1 MNNVLKFVLLIIGIG
16 LVGYGLYDLLTPEFS
31 IDAGPLQVEAHGD
44 NTQSYA
50 MIIFGILSLVG
61 GLAFRKR

>member
-16 LVGYGLYDLLTPEFS
+16 LIGYGLYTLITPEFS
-31 IDAGPLQVEAHGD
+31 IDAGPLQVEAQGD

-50 MIIFGILSLVG
+50 MIAFGILSLVG

>member
-16 LVGYGLYDLLTPEFS
+16 LIAYGLYTLISPEFS
-31 IDAGPLQVEAHGD
+31 IDAGPLQVRSQGD

-50 MIIFGILSLVG
+50 MIGFGILSLIG
-61 GLAFRKR
+61 GLAFRRR

>member
-1 MNNVLKFVLLIIGIG
+1 MNNVLKFVLLIIGAG
-16 LVGYGLYDLLTPEFS
+16 LVGYGVYDLVTPEFS

-50 MIIFGILSLVG
+50 MIVFGILSLIG

>member
-1 MNNVLKFVLLIIGIG
+1 MNNVLKFVLLIIGAG
-16 LVGYGLYDLLTPEFS
+16 LIGYGVYDLITPEFA

-50 MIIFGILSLVG
+50 MIVFGILSLIG

>member
-16 LVGYGLYDLLTPEFS
+16 LIGYGVYDLLTPEFS

-44 NTQSYA
+44 QTQSYA
-50 MIIFGILSLVG
+50 MIAFGVLALIG
-61 GLAFRKR
+61 GLAFGKR

>member
-16 LVGYGLYDLLTPEFS
+16 LIGYGLYTLISPEFS
-31 IDAGPLQVEAHGD
+31 IDAGPLQVKAQGD

-50 MIIFGILSLVG
+50 MIGFGILALVG
-61 GLAFRKR
+61 GLAFKRR

>member
-1 MNNVLKFVLLIIGIG
+1 MNNVLKFVLLIIGLG
-16 LVGYGLYDLLTPEFS
+16 LVGYGIYELITPEFS

-50 MIIFGILSLVG
+50 MIVFGILALAG
-61 GLAFRKR
+61 GLALNKR

>member
-1 MNNVLKFVLLIIGIG
+1 MNNTLKVVLLILG
-16 LVGYGLYDLLTPEFS
+16 LGLIGYGLYTLVTPEFAL
-31 IDAGPLQVEAHGD
+31 DAGPLQIEAQGD

-50 MIIFGILSLVG
+50 MIAFGLLALIG

>member
-16 LVGYGLYDLLTPEFS
+16 LIGYGVYQLITPEFS

-44 NTQSYA
+44 NSQSYA
-50 MIIFGILSLVG
+50 MIVFGILSLIG

>member
-1 MNNVLKFVLLIIGIG
+1 MNNVLKFVLLIIGLG
-16 LVGYGLYDLLTPEFS
+16 LVGYGIYDLVTPEFS

-50 MIIFGILSLVG
+50 MIIFGILALAG

>member
-1 MNNVLKFVLLIIGIG
+1 MNNVLKIVLLIIGIG
-16 LVGYGLYDLLTPEFS
+16 LIGYGVYNLVTPEFA

-50 MIIFGILSLVG
+50 MIVFGILSLVG
-61 GLAFRKR
+61 GLAFGKR

>member
-16 LVGYGLYDLLTPEFS
+16 LIGYGVYMLITPEFS

-50 MIIFGILSLVG
+50 MIVFGILSLVG

>member
-1 MNNVLKFVLLIIGIG
+1 MNNVLKFVLLIIGLG
-16 LVGYGLYDLLTPEFS
+16 LVGYGIYTLVTPEFS

-50 MIIFGILSLVG
+50 MIAFGILSLIG
-61 GLAFRKR
+61 GLAFRRR

>member
-1 MNNVLKFVLLIIGIG
+1 MNNVLKFVLLVIGAG
-16 LVGYGLYDLLTPEFS
+16 LIGYGVYQLVTPEFS

-50 MIIFGILSLVG
+50 MIAFGLLSLIA

>member
-16 LVGYGLYDLLTPEFS
+16 LIGYGLYDILTPEFS

-50 MIIFGILSLVG
+50 MIVFGVLALVG
-61 GLAFRKR
+61 GLAFGKR